1 MTEKQKIFCD
11 EYLKDL
17 NATRAYKVAYPNVKK
32 DSVAA
37 QAGSRM
43 LRNVKVKNYIE
54 QQLQKLHN
62 ERTANVQE
70 VMEYLTSVLRGESV
84 GEEIVTE
91 FIGDGVSEAKT
102 VNKHPSEKDKLRAAE
117 LLGKRF
123 GMFKEKVEVNG
134 SLETEKSKLDSLIE
148 QMSADDG

>member
-17 NATRAYKVAYPNVKK
+17 NATRAYKAAYPKVKNNA
-32 DSVAA
+32 VA
-37 QAGSRM
+37 QANGSRLLLNAM
-43 LRNVKVKNYIE
+43 VKNYID
-54 QQLQKLHN
+54 QQLEILHN
-62 ERTANVQE
+62 ERTAGVKE
-70 VMEYLTSVLRGESV
+70 VMEYLTSVLRGEST

-91 FIGDGVSEAKT
+91 FMGDGMSTARTIE
-102 VNKHPSEKDKLRAAE
+102 KHPSEKDKLKAAE

-134 SLETEKSKLDSLIE
+134 SLEAETSKLDDLIR
-148 QMSADDG
+148 QIADDR

>member
-1 MTEKQKIFCD
+1 MTEKQRIFCD

-32 DSVAA
+32 DTVAA
-37 QAGSRM
+37 TNGGRT
-43 LRNVKVKNYIE
+43 LRNAEVKNYIDT
-54 QQLQKLHN
+54 QLEALHN
-62 ERTANVQE
+62 ERTADVRE
-70 VMEYLTSVLRGESV
+70 VMEYLTSVLRGESS

-91 FIGDGVSEAKT
+91 FIGDGMSEARAIS
-102 VNKHPSEKDKLRAAE
+102 KHPSEKDRLKAAE

-134 SLETEKSKLDSLIE
+134 SLEAETSKLDDLIR
-148 QMSADDG
+148 QMSDDG

>member
-32 DSVAA
+32 DEVAKA
-37 QAGSRM
+37 SGSR
-43 LRNVKVKNYIE
+43 LLTNVNLKSYIE
-54 QQLQKLHN
+54 TQLEALHN
-62 ERTANVQE
+62 ERTADVQE
-70 VMEYLTSVLRGESV
+70 IMEYLTSVLRGEST

-91 FIGDGVSEAKT
+91 FMGDGMSEARAIT
-102 VNKHPSEKDKLRAAE
+102 KHPSEKDKLKAAE

-134 SLETEKSKLDSLIE
+134 SLKAETSKLDDLIR
-148 QMSADDG
+148 QMSDDG